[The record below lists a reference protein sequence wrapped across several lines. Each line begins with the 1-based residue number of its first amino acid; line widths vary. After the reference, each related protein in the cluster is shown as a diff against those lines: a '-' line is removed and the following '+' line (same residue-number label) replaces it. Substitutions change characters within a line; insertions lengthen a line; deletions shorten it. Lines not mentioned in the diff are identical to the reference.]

1 MYIFSVP
8 GNGLLENGAWI
19 RRMRHTGKRIALKI
33 LLGMGLLGILL
44 YLWTTGAEKKA
55 HYTPDYPM
63 ENLEQYLEKEELS
76 KEEYMLLLRQTGLGK
91 AAVDELRKRGET
103 EKIQE
108 LQQDFFGD
116 VEVCCEANTIISR
129 EELLDC
135 MPQENVAEI
144 PVVEEGDILIT
155 FNCHVLGWRVGHA
168 GIVVDAENRLTLE
181 ARVLGSD
188 SAVLSLEHWR
198 SYPSFAVL
206 RLRGISREERQEIA
220 EYARTHLEALP
231 YQLTAGILPFTV
243 KSEGEEVIPG
253 TQCAHLVW
261 YAYKQYGY
269 ELDSDGGSIVTPK
282 DLFDSPLLEVVQIYG
297 MDVRKLKFYKE
308 S

>member
-1 MYIFSVP
+1 MK
-8 GNGLLENGAWI
+8 
-19 RRMRHTGKRIALKI
+19 HTGKKIVIRIF
-33 LLGMGLLGILL
+33 LGVGLSGIFLS
-44 YLWTTGAEKKA
+44 LWTTMAEKEA

-63 ENLEQYLEKEELS
+63 ENLEEYLKKEELTR
-76 KEEYMLLLRQTGLGK
+76 EEYTLLFQQTGLGR
-91 AAVDELRKRGET
+91 AAVDELRRNGNLAIVK
-103 EKIQE
+103 E
-108 LQQDFFGD
+108 LQQDFFEE
-116 VEVCCEANTIISR
+116 VEVRCEANTIISR

-135 MPQENVAEI
+135 VFRASPVAI
-144 PVVEEGDILIT
+144 PIVEEGDILIT

-168 GIVVDAENRLTLE
+168 GIVVDAANRLTLE

-198 SYPSFAVL
+198 NYPSFAVL
-206 RLRGISREERQEIA
+206 RLRGIGKERRQEIA

-231 YQLTAGILPFTV
+231 YQLTAGILPAADRSKT
-243 KSEGEEVIPG
+243 EETIPG

-269 ELDSDGGSIVTPK
+269 ELDSDGGSIVTPR

>member
-1 MYIFSVP
+1 MK
-8 GNGLLENGAWI
+8 
-19 RRMRHTGKRIALKI
+19 HTGKKIVIRIF
-33 LLGMGLLGILL
+33 LGVGLSGVFLS
-44 YLWTTGAEKKA
+44 LWTTMAEKEA

-63 ENLEQYLEKEELS
+63 ENLEEYLKKEELTR
-76 KEEYMLLLRQTGLGK
+76 EEYTLLFQQTGLGR
-91 AAVDELRKRGET
+91 AAVDELRRNGNLAIVK
-103 EKIQE
+103 E
-108 LQQDFFGD
+108 LQQDFFEE
-116 VEVCCEANTIISR
+116 VQVCCEANTIISR

-135 MPQENVAEI
+135 VSRASPVEI
-144 PVVEEGDILIT
+144 PIVEEGDILIT

-168 GIVVDAENRLTLE
+168 GIVVDAEDRLTLE

-206 RLRGISREERQEIA
+206 RLRGIGKEKRQEIA

-231 YQLTAGILPFTV
+231 YQLTAGLLPTADRS
-243 KSEGEEVIPG
+243 KTEEAIPG

-269 ELDSDGGSIVTPK
+269 ELDSDGGSIVTPR

>member
-1 MYIFSVP
+1 
-8 GNGLLENGAWI
+8 
-19 RRMRHTGKRIALKI
+19 MRHTGKRIVLRI
-33 LLGMGLLGILL
+33 FLGMGLLGILL

-91 AAVDELRKRGET
+91 AAVDELRKSGSSERI
-103 EKIQE
+103 KE
-108 LQQDFFGD
+108 LQKDFFGD

-168 GIVVDAENRLTLE
+168 GIVVDAKNRLTLE

-206 RLRGISREERQEIA
+206 RLRGVSREERQKIA

-231 YQLTAGILPFTV
+231 YQLTAGILPLTV
-243 KSEGEEVIPG
+243 KSEGQEIIPG